1 MKDAMIWGKKEV
13 EMKEMQEADLVPQSG
28 YLSG

>member
-1 MKDAMIWGKKEV
+1 MKDAMTGGKKEV
-13 EMKEMQEADLVPQSG
+13 EMKAVEEADLVPQSR